1 MFFPT
6 FLERTR
12 KSVNHRDTED
22 REDAQRNPSVLS
34 PCPLRLCGEEN
45 SRRAQVGIKA
55 AGLGFALLLSS
66 ILLCTPRAQTDAAP
80 AQTQQPATQ
89 QTPTPTPTPTQTPNP
104 TPTPGPTSTPA
115 PTPTPADA
123 EAVERI
129 ESDATNLL
137 LTAKDSKGRFVT
149 TLKADDVRV
158 LEDGVPQQVSLFE
171 RETDEPVSL
180 ALLVDTSA
188 SQEKV
193 MQEEKDAAS
202 SFVRSVL
209 RPGKDTASVVSFTG
223 ITRLDQPL
231 TKDTDRL
238 LSAIARL
245 KVEYTA
251 DNPVCKDENASAQ
264 DVLRCR
270 TGVWDSIVLSIQEVL
285 AKTPEH
291 TRRAIVLLSDGDDTS
306 SRLRIYQAV
315 EYAVRNDTVVYSV
328 GIRDKHF
335 REGEMRRDF
344 LKDIS
349 EQTGGRAFFPKDPAD
364 LSSAFAQIQDELRSQ
379 YLISYTPTNRSADDR
394 LRKVQVEITNP
405 ALRKENLRLFYRQG
419 YYARRKDEGKQGVSS
434 Q

>member
-1 MFFPT
+1 MFFPA
-6 FLERTR
+6 L
-12 KSVNHRDTED
+12 
-22 REDAQRNPSVLS
+22 LI
-34 PCPLRLCGEEN
+34 L
-45 SRRAQVGIKA
+45 
-55 AGLGFALLLSS
+55 ALLLSS
-66 ILLCTPRAQTDAAP
+66 APPRAARAQTGDAP
-80 AQTQQPATQ
+80 AQTQQPAAQ
-89 QTPTPTPTPTQTPNP
+89 QTPTPTPTPTQTPTP
-104 TPTPGPTSTPA
+104 TPTPTPTQT
-115 PTPTPADA
+115 PTPTPTATPTPTPDG

-137 LTAKDSKGRFVT
+137 LTAKDAKGRFVT
-149 TLKADDVRV
+149 TLRAEDIRV

-193 MQEEKDAAS
+193 LKDEQDAAS

-231 TKDTDRL
+231 TRDTDRL
-238 LSAIARL
+238 LSAISRL
-245 KVEYTA
+245 KVEFTA
-251 DNPVCKDENASAQ
+251 DNPVCKDENASEQ

-285 AKTPEH
+285 SKTPER
-291 TRRAIVLLSDGDDTS
+291 TRRAIILLSDGDDTS

-335 REGEMRRDF
+335 RDGEMRRDF
-344 LKDIS
+344 LRDIS

-364 LSSAFAQIQDELRSQ
+364 LSAAFAQIQDELRSQ
-379 YLISYTPTNRSADDR
+379 YLISYTPTNRSKDDA

-405 ALRKENLRLFYRQG
+405 ELRKQKLRLFYRQG
-419 YYARRKDEGKQGVSS
+419 YYIKRRQTAGADGR
-434 Q
+434 